1 MKICIISK
9 YPPIEGGVSSGIY
22 WLARGLGELN
32 HKVHVVTNCME
43 VEGDYREEIL
53 ENKPGQFEPKNVR
66 VHSTAC
72 DTPFFIPSYNPYIPK
87 LVNIAIEVIRKY
99 DIDLIYSEY
108 LMPYGVAGLMAKY
121 ITKKPFMV
129 AHAGSDITRL
139 FDSPSLKSLFIEIF
153 KGADKISATQ
163 RHSRKI
169 LRRCKISRDKF
180 IIGLRRSIDLK
191 AFHPDV
197 KPFDMSLCLRK
208 NKKEKI
214 PTFLYI
220 GKVSKL
226 KRTFNFVD
234 ACSVI
239 KKEEFRL
246 IFVVGNNERS
256 LLLRKHVHSKGLGE
270 KAVFLPFQAPWRIPS
285 LINSATC
292 VVSPE
297 TSEEPYL
304 PKNTHY
310 PKIAREAMACGR
322 CVVIGKGVAEKGVY
336 RMLQDGVNSYIVD
349 PDNTKEF
356 ARRLQSIV
364 KSPDIA
370 IKIGQEARRFSEKT
384 EDFDESIQQWVMA
397 CKALLLEH
405 SLKQE
410 SRLT

>member
-43 VEGDYREEIL
+43 VEEGYREEIL
-53 ENKPGQFEPKNVR
+53 EDEPGQFEPKNVK
-66 VHSTAC
+66 VHSTIL
-72 DTPFFIPSYNPYIPK
+72 DTPFFIPSYNPYLPK

-108 LMPYGVAGLMAKY
+108 LMPYGVSGLMAKY

-197 KPFDMSLCLRK
+197 KPFD
-208 NKKEKI
+208 KEKL

-234 ACSVI
+234 ACSAI

-370 IKIGQEARRFSEKT
+370 IKIGREARKFSEKT
-384 EDFDESIQQWVMA
+384 EDFDESIQQWVMV